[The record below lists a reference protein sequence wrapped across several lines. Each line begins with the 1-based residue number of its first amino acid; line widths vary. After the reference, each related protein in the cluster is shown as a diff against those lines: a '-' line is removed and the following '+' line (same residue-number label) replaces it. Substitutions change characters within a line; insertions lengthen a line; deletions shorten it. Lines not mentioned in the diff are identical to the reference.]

1 MKKDTKKTVPVPE
14 GLPKK
19 PPKAM
24 ALFMQANKGLREQ
37 SSSRR
42 GPSLAYNQNVMM
54 YIYVK
59 NIYLYISDLYNF
71 DFILTYIYISYYFNS
86 ILYYIILSYLI
97 LYFILLYYN
106 TVYYFIMLYD
116 IF

>member
-42 GPSLAYNQNVMM
+42 GPSLAYKQNVMM
-54 YIYVK
+54 YICK
-59 NIYLYISDLYNF
+59 YISDLYNF
-71 DFILTYIYISYYFNS
+71 DFILTYIY
-86 ILYYIILSYLI
+86 
-97 LYFILLYYN
+97 FIL
-106 TVYYFIMLYD
+106 F
-116 IF
+116 

>member
-71 DFILTYIYISYYFNS
+71 DFILTYIYFILFQFNI
-86 ILYYIILSYLI
+86 ILYYIILSYI
-97 LYFILLYYN
+97 IFYFIIL
-106 TVYYFIMLYD
+106 
-116 IF
+116 